1 MGHDPDTTTY
11 LVFSNP
17 VEGKEDEFNTWYDT
31 VHLPEVLAT
40 PGMRTAQRFKIRETD
55 ITHHSEMPKPAH
67 RYLLV
72 YEMTGDVDEIM
83 GKIRAAAQS
92 GVLQMSDSL
101 DVMNVAMSFWAPL
114 GPKVVKDP
122 GVA

>member
-1 MGHDPDTTTY
+1 MAHHPDTITY

-17 VEGKEDEFNTWYDT
+17 IEGREDEFNEWYDT

-55 ITHHSEMPKPAH
+55 ITHNSVMPKPAH

-72 YEMTGDVDEIM
+72 YEMEGDVDEIM
-83 GKIRAAAQS
+83 GKIQEAALS
-92 GVLQMSDSL
+92 GAVQMSDSL
-101 DVMNVAMSFWAPL
+101 DLMNVSMSFWAPL